1 MQTKTQAFPN
11 SISRRD
17 FRVHQGVKYRCCKR
31 SRVPL
36 CITSFLSEQP
46 ETHTRGNMSKKA
58 STAVKGT
65 DTLSVLTL
73 NIWGLWLVSKRR
85 YERVKYVSLV

>member
-1 MQTKTQAFPN
+1 
-11 SISRRD
+11 
-17 FRVHQGVKYRCCKR
+17 
-31 SRVPL
+31 
-36 CITSFLSEQP
+36 
-46 ETHTRGNMSKKA
+46 MSKKA